1 MKNKHINKINLK
13 KLFIA
18 ITILITT
25 ILSLLIGQTVF
36 ASTGSFRTGDKP
48 FIICIDPGHGGL
60 EEGAIYE
67 YGGDEIM
74 EKDLNLS
81 IALALRDELLTYKNV
96 EVIMT
101 REKDIKVEPQD
112 RADIALAG
120 NADLFI
126 SIHNNANP
134 DKPSRGCMVLCDVS
148 NYQAPGAKTPDNY
161 MVSGRV
167 GNFILDNLTA
177 KGLLISNDM
186 DEYGGCDGIVRRPY
200 SPDGGASKTEEYPD
214 GSIADFYYQLRFTSE
229 YGIPGVV
236 IEHAYLS
243 NSDDYNSFLSSE
255 DKLAELALC
264 DAAAIAESFHL
275 VKEGEN

>member
-1 MKNKHINKINLK
+1 MKKKTNHINEK
-13 KLFIA
+13 
-18 ITILITT
+18 
-25 ILSLLIGQTVF
+25 LIGVITVLTVIISIFATQTVL
-36 ASTGSFRTGDKP
+36 ASTGSMRTGDKP
-48 FIICIDPGHGGL
+48 FIICIDPGHGGE

-67 YGGDEIM
+67 HNGAEVM

-81 IALALRDELLTYKNV
+81 IALFLRDELLAYKNV

-101 REKDIKVEPQD
+101 REDDVKVEPQT
-112 RADIALAG
+112 RADIALDG

-148 NYQAPGAKTPDNY
+148 NYQAPGAKTPDNFY
-161 MVSGRV
+161 VSGRL
-167 GNFILDNLTA
+167 GNFLLDNLTA
-177 KGLLISNDM
+177 KGLLISTDM

-214 GSIADFYYQLRFTSE
+214 GSVADFYYQLRFTSE

-236 IEHAYLS
+236 IEHAYIS
-243 NSDDYNSFLSSE
+243 SDDDYKAFLSSD
-255 DKLAELALC
+255 DKLAELAHC
-264 DAAAIAESFHL
+264 DAEAIAESFCL
-275 VKEGEN
+275 VKEEEN